1 MAQAIAYLGFNGDCA
16 EAIRFYARV
25 LGLGATV
32 QQLVSGADTPM
43 REQIPPEHRH
53 RIIHARLRFDDGS
66 YLFAGDAP
74 AQLPYEGIKSVSIA
88 MNYPTVADAERVF
101 RALADGGK
109 VTMSQQPT
117 MWARSCGMVT
127 DRFGTPWIING
138 ELQGEYA
145 L

>member
-32 QQLVSGADTPM
+32 QQLLSGADTPM
-43 REQIPPEHRH
+43 RDQIPPEHRH
-53 RIIHARLRFDDGS
+53 RILHARLRFDDGS

-88 MNYPTVADAERVF
+88 MNYPTVAEAERVF

-109 VTMSQQPT
+109 VTMPQQPT
-117 MWARSCGMVT
+117 LWARSCGMVT
-127 DRFGTPWIING
+127 DRFGTPWIINA
-138 ELQGEYA
+138 ELQGEFA